1 MASVVFSVVASFSM
15 TFSSEST
22 LIIPL
27 FVLQNNDGSQERK
40 QYFGAIQRELAD
52 GGAAAMLYDLLQ
64 MPLGDWHPREVPVT
78 PALMRQKKESLRGH
92 HQWFEPLLQS
102 GTLPTYCGRPDR
114 ILTEDLLAYV
124 KATEGSNKE
133 KVRG

>member
-1 MASVVFSVVASFSM
+1 MVALPQC
-15 TFSSEST
+15 ST
-22 LIIPL
+22 TYCKCRL
-27 FVLQNNDGSQERK
+27 
-40 QYFGAIQRELAD
+40 AID
-52 GGAAAMLYDLLQ
+52 
-64 MPLGDWHPREVPVT
+64 PREVPVT